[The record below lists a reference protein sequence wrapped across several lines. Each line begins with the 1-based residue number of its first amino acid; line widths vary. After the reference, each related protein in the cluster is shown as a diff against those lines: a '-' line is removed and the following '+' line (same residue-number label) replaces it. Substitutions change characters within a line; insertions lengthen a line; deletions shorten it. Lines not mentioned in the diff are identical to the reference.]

1 MSKIWT
7 SAQLTESAEDPR
19 QQKRV
24 WPHECHQ
31 SQLLES
37 YGYWSPEHDDEDKV
51 LSKFWIGSQFRQSQS
66 SMVVSKG

>member
-24 WPHECHQ
+24 
-31 SQLLES
+31 
-37 YGYWSPEHDDEDKV
+37 
-51 LSKFWIGSQFRQSQS
+51 
-66 SMVVSKG
+66 